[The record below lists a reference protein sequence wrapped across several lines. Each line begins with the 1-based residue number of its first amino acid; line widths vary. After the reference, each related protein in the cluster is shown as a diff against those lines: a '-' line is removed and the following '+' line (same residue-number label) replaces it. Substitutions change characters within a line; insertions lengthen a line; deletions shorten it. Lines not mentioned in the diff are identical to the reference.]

1 MTAQSKQGMGR
12 GTFLLASV
20 ACLVLLQLCFV
31 ASNVGANMLPKTA
44 LQERAEASWASPL
57 LTNIYRYDTSIATI
71 PVCYDN
77 NRFIIEVAQQRSWDD
92 PLTTSVRA
100 SIADRSPEGVDVPF
114 DYFRYWHGW
123 QMLCDLGLL
132 AGGIGA
138 IQAIVLTLL
147 AVSIIWLTVALN
159 ASVGLPAAI
168 TFSAAAFIPTGLGI
182 TFMTDLTLGISLSA
196 GIFTSALLVTVG
208 HLKRQD
214 EPYSTRR
221 LLSLIALGGG
231 AVYCFL
237 DFLTIPAAVLAMV
250 VFCGTIA
257 CRRQDSTIRW
267 HLSTIACITI
277 AFGVGFL
284 ATWMFKWVLAA
295 IVIGPEYVV
304 GNVIGEMNIWTS
316 EHGELPQPDWA
327 SWLKSLY
334 SLSPQL
340 FALLAPLG
348 YMTLSSPLL
357 AAAILTAVALLV
369 YELATSR
376 KGRRAMGNHA
386 RPMQAISW
394 KELFTLAIPMAY
406 IPLYTL
412 VMSSHAIVHIPV
424 FSSRIWS
431 VFFAIALCL
440 LVWRLAPSSRGR
452 AAAVSSICRDT
463 VGQS

>member
-1 MTAQSKQGMGR
+1 MTVQGKQGMGR
-12 GTFLLASV
+12 GTFLLASI

-31 ASNVGANMLPKTA
+31 ASNVGANMLPKTV
-44 LQERAEASWASPL
+44 LQERAEASWASPM

-123 QMLCDLGLL
+123 QMLCGLGL
-132 AGGIGA
+132 
-138 IQAIVLTLL
+138 
-147 AVSIIWLTVALN
+147 
-159 ASVGLPAAI
+159 
-168 TFSAAAFIPTGLGI
+168 
-182 TFMTDLTLGISLSA
+182 
-196 GIFTSALLVTVG
+196 
-208 HLKRQD
+208 
-214 EPYSTRR
+214 
-221 LLSLIALGGG
+221 LGGG

-277 AFGVGFL
+277 AFGTGFL

-357 AAAILTAVALLV
+357 AAAILAAV
-369 YELATSR
+369 
-376 KGRRAMGNHA
+376 
-386 RPMQAISW
+386 
-394 KELFTLAIPMAY
+394 
-406 IPLYTL
+406 
-412 VMSSHAIVHIPV
+412 
-424 FSSRIWS
+424 
-431 VFFAIALCL
+431 ALCL
-440 LVWRLAPSSRGR
+440 LVWRLAPSSCGR